1 MKTQLKLTAALLGAA
16 LIILATVFSA
26 SATTPLMRSETPL
39 NLPPAQPELA
49 LATCSKMSGSEVI
62 WVTLTEDG
70 DIDEEVDSYAP
81 DTTLIT
87 PVFEYNCVPKKT
99 TLVTLFKLDGEEVFS
114 DKESLKASNA
124 KGIYAYPL
132 GMEDDSALP
141 EGAWEVEFYNNKT
154 LLTSGEV
161 IVGEDTGG
169 DTPSEKVTVGGLV
182 SDKKSKKPIKN
193 ATIIVLKP
201 GVTVQKFIDG
211 GQKDKDVFTAGQTDS
226 KGQFVLEDQLTRN
239 TEYSII
245 VVAKGYKATAADGFT
260 VGDDDPDPLVLN
272 ITMNK

>member
-1 MKTQLKLTAALLGAA
+1 MKHQIKLTAALLGAA

-26 SATTPLMRSETPL
+26 SATTPLARGAMALSA
-39 NLPPAQPELA
+39 PAANAELA
-49 LATCSKMSGSEVI
+49 LATCTKMSGSDVI
-62 WVTLTEDG
+62 WVTLDDEG
-70 DIDEEVDSYAP
+70 DIDEEVEAYPP

-99 TLVTLFKLDGEEVFS
+99 TLVTIFKLDGEEVFS
-114 DKESLKASNA
+114 DKETLKAGNA

-141 EGAWEVEFYNNKT
+141 EGNWEVEFYNNKT

-161 IVGEDTGG
+161 VLGEDNG
-169 DTPSEKVTVGGLV
+169 DTPSEQVTVSGVV
-182 SDKKSKKPIKN
+182 SDKKSKKPIKG
-193 ATIIVLKP
+193 ATIVVLKP

-260 VGDDDPDPLVLN
+260 VSDDDPDPLVLT

>member
-1 MKTQLKLTAALLGAA
+1 MKTQLKLSAALLGAA

-26 SATTPLMRSETPL
+26 SATTPLTRSETPL
-39 NLPPAQPELA
+39 NLPAAQPELA

-70 DIDEEVDSYAP
+70 DIDEEVDAYGP

-124 KGIYAYPL
+124 KGVYGYPL

-182 SDKKSKKPIKN
+182 SDKKSKKPIKS

-201 GVTVQKFIDG
+201 GVTVQNFIDG
-211 GQKDKDVFTAGQTDS
+211 GQKDKDVLTAGQTDS
-226 KGQFVLEDQLTRN
+226 KGEFVLEDQLLRN
-239 TEYSII
+239 TDYSII
-245 VVAKGYKATAADGFT
+245 VVAKKYKATAVDGFAI
-260 VGDDDPDPLVLN
+260 GDDDPDPLVLN